1 MTRYPHLLDGI
12 ACAFDMHVDMQALT
26 KVEHYRQSFPIA
38 TRFLSVMATKSVG

>member
-12 ACAFDMHVDMQALT
+12 ACAFDMHVDMQANKSRALPA
-26 KVEHYRQSFPIA
+26 VLSIA